1 MKVLN
6 ITGYNFSNP
15 DRVFYNGVSEAEI
28 LKKLNLVEGRT
39 LSNSYLGNLT
49 DWRNYKKILV
59 SFKEQG
65 FTHVTNDDDSVDIYG
80 NVESKFEDPIDNEI
94 QHVIE
99 GIEYALSLRGYD
111 STPTGY

>member
-28 LKKLNLVEGRT
+28 LNKLDLVEGRT

-49 DWRNYKKILV
+49 DWKNYKKILDN
-59 SFKEQG
+59 FKSEG
-65 FTHVTNDDDSVDIYG
+65 FTHITNDDDSIDIRG
-80 NVESKFEDPIDNEI
+80 NSEAKFEEPIDNEI
-94 QHVIE
+94 QYAIG
-99 GIEYALSLRGYD
+99 GIEYALSLCDYD
-111 STPTGY
+111 SPPFRY

>member
-65 FTHVTNDDDSVDIYG
+65 FTHVTNDDDS
-80 NVESKFEDPIDNEI
+80 SPKFKDPIDNEI
-94 QHVIE
+94 QHAIG
-99 GIEYALSLRGYD
+99 GIEYALSMDELLL
-111 STPTGY
+111 